1 MSIQKQLKV
10 EMINKGIKYAKE
22 VAVLS
27 GVSYKRTLA
36 VLNKEPQAY
45 LGDAEII
52 GLALGVKLSF
62 ITMGNDE

>member
-10 EMINKGIKYAKE
+10 EMINKGIKYARE
-22 VAVLS
+22 VSELS

-52 GLALGVKLSF
+52 GLALGIKLSF
-62 ITMGNDE
+62 ITIGEE